1 MERCV
6 RLFLKPSIICYS
18 LNIFDQVDCSG
29 GGQFQSMGLENMVSA
44 FALIAAAAIVALI
57 ILLWE
62 LVKGLRKP
70 RLVDKDKAK
79 DHYQASPSRPFARD
93 TTPIPSD

>member
-62 LVKGLRKP
+62 LVKGLI
-70 RLVDKDKAK
+70 LI
-79 DHYQASPSRPFARD
+79 ASVNRF
-93 TTPIPSD
+93 